1 MKNINFPINFVFKIT
16 SFANDFTATDANGAV
31 IAYVKQKM
39 FRLKEDINIYSDE
52 TKSKIDY
59 KIKANKWLDF
69 SAAYSFF
76 DENGNEFGKIARKG
90 WRSIWKAKYE
100 IIDQNEQLQY
110 TVTEENPWVKVFD
123 ALLGE
128 VPILSMFS
136 GYLFNP
142 AYIVVNPAG
151 QTVVRLK
158 KQPSFFGRKF
168 EVSKVGELDSDDDDR
183 VMLGLMMMI
192 LLERRRG

>member
-1 MKNINFPINFVFKIT
+1 MKNIQFPINFKFKIT
-16 SFANDFTATDANGAV
+16 SFANDFTATDATGNT

-39 FRLKEDINIYSDE
+39 FRLKEAINIYSDE
-52 TKSKIDY
+52 SKSKIDY
-59 KIKANKWLDF
+59 TISANKWLDF

-76 DENGNEFGKIARKG
+76 DEHGQEFGKIARKG
-90 WRSIWKAKYE
+90 WRSIWKASYE
-100 IIDQNEQLQY
+100 IIDQLEKKQY
-110 TVTEENPWVKVFD
+110 TITEENPWVKVFD

-128 VPILSMFS
+128 VPILSIFT

-142 AYIVVNPAG
+142 AYIVVNSEG

-158 KQPSFFGRKF
+158 KMPSFFGRNF
-168 EVSKVGELDSDDDDR
+168 EITKIGELDSDDDDR

>member
-16 SFANDFTATDANGAV
+16 SFANDFTATDTNGAV

-76 DENGNEFGKIARKG
+76 DENETEFGKIARKG

-100 IIDQNEQLQY
+100 IIDQHEKLQY

-123 ALLGE
+123 SLLSE
-128 VPILSMFS
+128 VPILSMFT

-142 AYIVVNPAG
+142 AYIVING
-151 QTVVRLK
+151 EGKTVVRLK
-158 KQPSFFGRKF
+158 KLPSFFGRKF